1 LTELV
6 AEEVYHVEFVGFF
19 SVEVNKET
27 QLDAELTAVKDRL
40 CFGWKTSDPATIL
53 ATYYRTRLE

>member
-1 LTELV
+1 M

-19 SVEVNKET
+19 SVEVKKET

-53 ATYYRTRLE
+53 ATYYRKRLE